1 MSDLTEPSLCRI
13 APSMRVRIWNIQFWH
28 LQRIYLCLLFLSEE
42 VFHLSWNIEN
52 KLIID
57 CGQKYLYD
65 FIKMEQQNI
74 KFDNFKFDATPYIIA
89 ANSFSKQFKEQ
100 ENKKSDHAFGELDKL
115 ISENLS
121 ECSMINE
128 DLRKLQTENL
138 NIHME
143 LDNLK
148 REEERQSHS
157 SLDLK
162 EGILL

>member
-1 MSDLTEPSLCRI
+1 
-13 APSMRVRIWNIQFWH
+13 
-28 LQRIYLCLLFLSEE
+28 
-42 VFHLSWNIEN
+42 
-52 KLIID
+52 
-57 CGQKYLYD
+57 
-65 FIKMEQQNI
+65 MEQQNI

-128 DLRKLQTENL
+128 DLRKLQTVNL